1 MTTPAF
7 AITTTA
13 RRPLT
18 LHLILLALLTSLTL
32 FTTGCA
38 TVGQDFPAARVSEIQ
53 IGKTTQQD
61 IKAMFGSPWRVGVE
75 NGQRT
80 WTYGRYYY
88 SAGGQK
94 HAQDLVVRFDARD
107 VVIAYT
113 YSTTDHDQ

>member
-1 MTTPAF
+1 MNTLAP
-7 AITTTA
+7 

-18 LHLILLALLTSLTL
+18 LHIILLALLASLTL

-38 TVGQDFPAARVSEIQ
+38 TVGQDFPTARVSEIQ

-75 NGQRT
+75 DGKPT

-88 SAGGQK
+88 SAGGHK
-94 HAQDLVVRFDARD
+94 HAQDLVIRFDNRN
-107 VVIAYT
+107 VVSSYT